1 MVTSF
6 ASSQIIRMPFTSSSV
21 TLSPQSSSSDPFP
34 LGCPPQAQPFSQ
46 GLTASEIGRK
56 KTEEGS
62 RARLTPELGLE
73 EGGAF
78 PYLRASASP
87 LVCSEIASLAPAQHK
102 ETALWALPSL
112 PQTQIRRRTNR
123 RQDAAMAQLP
133 GPFLLGALLGFV
145 CMSGEEGG
153 RAGPRERWEQRPG
166 FPAS

>member
-1 MVTSF
+1 M
-6 ASSQIIRMPFTSSSV
+6 
-21 TLSPQSSSSDPFP
+21 
-34 LGCPPQAQPFSQ
+34 
-46 GLTASEIGRK
+46 
-56 KTEEGS
+56 
-62 RARLTPELGLE
+62 TPELGLE